1 MRPADLLS
9 QSLIARPVRGA
20 WLSLT
25 FSSIATSQIMSTKL
39 FFACALLLIDAFT
52 TSLNA
57 QSVNDELEI
66 QAFTR
71 HFMAAYNAQDQTA
84 LQEMY
89 LDDAVRI
96 DPQGKEIKGAANI
109 AAYFGEQ
116 FVKNN
121 TTLLLKHTGISWSD
135 AEHAWV
141 AGGNYEVYGRTIVYD
156 IPIDITGKYANAMLK
171 KDGEWKIAKSWL
183 IAPDMTAIKAEIQA
197 IEDDWAAASNAKDV
211 ATMLGF
217 YADDA
222 ISMNDDQ
229 PMLVGKAA
237 IQKGIESEMANRK
250 AIGKVIFE
258 TLEVYGDE
266 TRVTEIGKTTIRTDT
281 AIVTYSGKYMAVWEK
296 RNGKWLTIRD
306 ISNDDAK

>member
-1 MRPADLLS
+1 MKN
-9 QSLIARPVRGA
+9 I
-20 WLSLT
+20 
-25 FSSIATSQIMSTKL
+25 L
-39 FFACALLLIDAFT
+39 FFSALLCAA
-52 TSLNA
+52 LNAPCLSA

-71 HFMAAYNAQDQTA
+71 RFMSAYNVQDRAA
-84 LQEMY
+84 LQKMY
-89 LDDAVRI
+89 TDDAVRM
-96 DPQGKEIKGAANI
+96 DPQGKQIKGAANI
-109 AAYFGEQ
+109 AAYYAEQ

-121 TTLLLKHTGISWSD
+121 ATLLLKHTGISWSD

-141 AGGNYEVYGRTIVYD
+141 AKGDYEVYGKTYVYD
-156 IPIDITGKYANAMLK
+156 IPINITGSYANAMQK

-183 IAPDMTAIKAEIQA
+183 TTSDMSAIKAEIQS
-197 IEDDWAAASNAKDV
+197 IENAWAAAFNAKDV
-211 ATMLGF
+211 ATIVGF

-237 IQKGIESEMANRK
+237 IQQGIEAEMANRK
-250 AIGKVIFE
+250 GIGKVSFE

-266 TRVTEIGKTTIRTDT
+266 TRVTEIGKTTVKTDA

>member
-1 MRPADLLS
+1 MSKTRFFTA
-9 QSLIARPVRGA
+9 
-20 WLSLT
+20 LSLCAAT
-25 FSSIATSQIMSTKL
+25 LICLAGSSVH
-39 FFACALLLIDAFT
+39 
-52 TSLNA
+52 A

-71 HFMAAYNAQDQTA
+71 RFMSAYNEQDRAA
-84 LQEMY
+84 LQKMY
-89 LDDAVRI
+89 TDDAVRI
-96 DPQGKEIKGAANI
+96 DPQGKQIKGAANI
-109 AAYFGEQ
+109 AAYFAEQ

-121 TTLLLKHTGISWSD
+121 ATLLLKHTGISWSD

-141 AGGNYEVYGRTIVYD
+141 AKGDYEVYGKTYVYD
-156 IPIDITGKYANAMLK
+156 IPINITGSYANAMQK

-183 IAPDMTAIKAEIQA
+183 TTSDMSAVKAEIQA
-197 IEDDWAAASNAKDV
+197 IENTWAAAFNAKDV
-211 ATMLGF
+211 ATIVGF

-237 IQKGIESEMANRK
+237 IQQGIEAEMANRK
-250 AIGKVIFE
+250 GIGKVSFE

-266 TRVTEIGKTTIRTDT
+266 TRVTEIGKTTVRTDE

>member
-1 MRPADLLS
+1 MKNIFLFAA
-9 QSLIARPVRGA
+9 LICLAG
-20 WLSLT
+20 
-25 FSSIATSQIMSTKL
+25 SSVH
-39 FFACALLLIDAFT
+39 
-52 TSLNA
+52 A

-66 QAFTR
+66 QAFTQR
-71 HFMAAYNAQDQTA
+71 FMAAYNVQDRAA
-84 LQEMY
+84 LQKMY
-89 LDDAVRI
+89 TDDAVRI
-96 DPQGKEIKGAANI
+96 DPQGKQIKGAANI
-109 AAYFGEQ
+109 AAYFAEQ

-121 TTLLLKHTGISWSD
+121 ATLLLKHTGISWSD

-141 AGGNYEVYGRTIVYD
+141 AKGNYEVYGKTYVYD
-156 IPIDITGKYANAMLK
+156 IPINITGSYANAMQK

-183 IAPDMTAIKAEIQA
+183 TTSDMSAIKAEIQA
-197 IEDDWAAASNAKDV
+197 IENAWAAAFNAKDV
-211 ATMLGF
+211 ATIVGF

-229 PMLVGKAA
+229 PMLVGKAD
-237 IQKGIESEMANRK
+237 IQKGIEAEMANRK
-250 AIGKVIFE
+250 AIGKVSFE

-266 TRVTEIGKTTIRTDT
+266 TRVTEIGKTTVRTDA